1 VQSIAI
7 IPARGGSRGIPG
19 KNIRPLAGRPLV
31 AHTIEIARRA
41 KRVDAVYV
49 STDSPQIAEVAQ
61 AFGAEV
67 IWRPAD
73 ISGDLASSESA
84 LLHALDQ
91 IELERRVSA
100 PLLTFLQCTAPLT
113 RSEDIDG
120 AIDKLCAEQADT
132 CLAVTRFHY
141 FVWSEE
147 PGGARGINHDKSV
160 REMRQQRKPQYL
172 EAGSIYVM
180 KVDGFRAARHRFFG
194 KTSLYEVPIET
205 IQEIDDPADFEAA
218 ELKLALAERQTARR
232 RLPDPLRAVA
242 MDFDGVFTDNS
253 VYLDESGREQVR
265 CHRGDG
271 LGLEQLRKAGYELVI
286 LSKERN
292 PVAGARA
299 KKLQIPIHIGV
310 DDKLPLLESWLSE
323 RGLRLDQTVYVG
335 NDVNDVECLKAAACG
350 VAVADAH
357 PTAKAAADLILS
369 ASGGRGALRE
379 LSDLILW
386 PGTRK

>member
-19 KNIRPLAGRPLV
+19 KNVKPLAGRPLV
-31 AHTIEIARRA
+31 AHTIECARRA
-41 KRVDAVYV
+41 RRVDAVYV

-67 IWRPAD
+67 IWRPAE
-73 ISGDLASSESA
+73 ISGDAASSESA
-84 LLHALDQ
+84 LLHALGH
-91 IELERRVSA
+91 LESDGRLSA

-141 FVWSEE
+141 FLWSEE
-147 PGGARGINHDKSV
+147 AAGARGINHDKSV
-160 REMRQQRKPQYL
+160 RELRQQRKPQYL

-194 KTSLYEVPIET
+194 KTALYEVPLET
-205 IQEIDDPADFEAA
+205 IQEIDDPVDFEIA
-218 ELKLALAERQTARR
+218 EIKLSLAERQSARR
-232 RLPDPLRAVA
+232 RLPDPLRVVA

-271 LGLEQLRKAGYELVI
+271 LGLEQLRKRGYELVI

-292 PVAGARA
+292 QVAAARA
-299 KKLQIPIHIGV
+299 KKLQIPIHLGV
-310 DDKLPLLESWLSE
+310 EDKLPLLQAWLGE
-323 RGLRLDQTVYVG
+323 RGLLLEQTVYVG
-335 NDVNDVECLKAAACG
+335 NDVNDVECLKAAGCG

-357 PTAKAAADLILS
+357 PTARAAADMILN

>member
-7 IPARGGSRGIPG
+7 IPARGGSRGIVG
-19 KNIRPLAGRPLV
+19 KNIKPLAGRPLV
-31 AHTIEIARRA
+31 AHTIEVARRA
-41 KRVDAVYV
+41 RRVDAVYV

-67 IWRPAD
+67 IWRPAEL
-73 ISGDLASSESA
+73 SGDSASSESA

-91 IELERRVSA
+91 LELERRLSA

-141 FVWSEE
+141 FLWSEE
-147 PGGARGINHDKSV
+147 ASGARGINHDKAV
-160 REMRQQRKPQYL
+160 RELRQQRKPQYL

-194 KTSLYEVPIET
+194 KTALYEVPLET
-205 IQEIDDPADFEAA
+205 IQEIDDPVDFEVAEIKLSLAA
-218 ELKLALAERQTARR
+218 RQVASRK
-232 RLPDPLRAVA
+232 LPDPLRAVA

-271 LGLEQLRKAGYELVI
+271 LGLEQLRKRGYELVI
-286 LSKERN
+286 ISKERN
-292 PVAGARA
+292 QVAGARA
-299 KKLQIPIHIGV
+299 KKLMIPIHFGV
-310 DDKLPLLESWLSE
+310 EDKLPVLESWLSE
-323 RGLRLDQTVYVG
+323 RGLRLDQTVYIG
-335 NDVNDVECLKAAACG
+335 NDVNDVECLKAAGCG

-357 PTAKAAADLILS
+357 PTAKAAADLILN
-369 ASGGRGALRE
+369 APGGRGALRE

-386 PGTRK
+386 PGRPQ

>member
-19 KNIRPLAGRPLV
+19 KNIKPLAGRPLV
-31 AHTIEIARRA
+31 AHTIETARRA
-41 KRVDAVYV
+41 QRVDAVYV

-67 IWRPAD
+67 IWRPAE
-73 ISGDLASSESA
+73 ISGDSASSESA
-84 LLHALDQ
+84 LLHALDHL
-91 IELERRVSA
+91 ELDRRLSA

-141 FVWSEE
+141 FLWSEE
-147 PGGARGINHDKSV
+147 ASGARGINHDKAV
-160 REMRQQRKPQYL
+160 RELRQQRKPQYL

-194 KTSLYEVPIET
+194 KTALYEVPLET
-205 IQEIDDPADFEAA
+205 IQEIDDPVDFEAA
-218 ELKLALAERQTARR
+218 EIKLSLAARQAASR
-232 RLPDPLRAVA
+232 RLPDPVRAVA

-271 LGLEQLRKAGYELVI
+271 LGLEQLRKRGYELVI
-286 LSKERN
+286 ISKERN
-292 PVAGARA
+292 QVAGARA
-299 KKLQIPIHIGV
+299 KKLQIPIHFGV
-310 DDKLPLLESWLSE
+310 EDKLPLLQAWLSE
-323 RGLRLDQTVYVG
+323 RGLRLDQTVYIG
-335 NDVNDVECLKAAACG
+335 NDVGDVECLKAAGCG

-357 PTAKAAADLILS
+357 PTAKAAADLILN
-369 ASGGRGALRE
+369 APGGRGALRE

-386 PGTRK
+386 PGTPQ